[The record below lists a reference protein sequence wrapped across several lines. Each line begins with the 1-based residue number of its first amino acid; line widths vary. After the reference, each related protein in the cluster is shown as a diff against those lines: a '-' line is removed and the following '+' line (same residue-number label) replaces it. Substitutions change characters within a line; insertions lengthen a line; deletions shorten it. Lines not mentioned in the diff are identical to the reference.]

1 MEGFDYSI
9 KPNVMI
15 MGDVEFTN
23 LISEAQILGLGYI
36 SIPQSIIDTSTL
48 KIALI
53 FNDEIKGK
61 EVMQRFMSWI
71 EHCDNN
77 EDAFSF
83 DIVEKNDNTYTLC
96 FHQDESLLI
105 ESNIPNE
112 IIDWICPVIMKVVH
126 FKPMKSKSKGYYMF
140 KEACKF
146 RECTIYGANKEGVIF
161 SFENKI
167 VKRNIKFYKEDE
179 IDESSPLRVIN
190 VGNNMTETKVKHE
203 NFHMNRMENI
213 KYFFPVT
220 YNEITQNRYLADIID
235 KLIDSW
241 KNDIIIQA
249 ICNLILKYRMEY
261 DGFKVENNQSN
272 MIIDYLVNNYET
284 PKSKKPNDSYF
295 NIENITQ
302 QIKKD
307 EKYYKNSIGDL

>member
-1 MEGFDYSI
+1 MIGFDYSI
-9 KPNVMI
+9 KPNVMVV
-15 MGDVEFTN
+15 GDTEFTN
-23 LISEAQILGLGYI
+23 LISEAQILGIGYI
-36 SIPQSIIDTSTL
+36 SIPQSILDISPL
-48 KIALI
+48 KIAII

-61 EVMQRFMSWI
+61 KVMQRFRSWI
-71 EHCDNN
+71 DHSDNN

-96 FHQDESLLI
+96 FHQEEKLLI
-105 ESNIPNE
+105 ERTIPNE

-140 KEACKF
+140 KEACKS

-161 SFENKI
+161 GFEDKL
-167 VKRNIKFYKEDE
+167 VKRSIKFYKEDE
-179 IDESSPLRVIN
+179 IDENSPLRGIN
-190 VGNNMTETKVKHE
+190 VGNNMTATKAKHK
-203 NFHMNRMENI
+203 NYHMSRMENI

-220 YNEITQNRYLADIID
+220 YNEITQNRYFSEIID
-235 KLIDSW
+235 ELIGSW
-241 KNDIIIQA
+241 DKDIVIQA
-249 ICNLILKYRMEY
+249 ICNLILKHRMEE
-261 DGFKVENNQSN
+261 DGLKIENSQEN

-284 PKSKKPNDSYF
+284 PRSKKPNDSYF

-307 EKYYKNSIGDL
+307 EEYYKNIIGE